1 MALSWIPSTDE
12 CSGTPGALTDGLVDE
27 LLGYYIDWRHDAA
40 AAAEAYSVWSTASRD
55 DEALRFAA
63 YIAALDQEES
73 SALRY
78 ALVLREVES
87 AFRHDAS
94 MSDRV

>member
-1 MALSWIPSTDE
+1 M
-12 CSGTPGALTDGLVDE
+12 DE

-40 AAAEAYSVWSTASRD
+40 AAAEAYSVWSTAPGD

-78 ALVLREVES
+78 ALVLREVET

-94 MSDRV
+94 MSDRF

>member
-1 MALSWIPSTDE
+1 MAVSRIPSKGE
-12 CSGTPGALTDGLVDE
+12 CSGAPSSLTDGLVDE

-40 AAAEAYSVWSTASRD
+40 AAAEAYSVWSTAPGD

-78 ALVLREVES
+78 ALVLREVET

-94 MSDRV
+94 MSDRF